1 MWNYTAR
8 CPLRLSLPA
17 QRVADSSG
25 EKRVS
30 LGEKTYAYN
39 ESHFL
44 LTAVNLPTVA
54 EVMQA
59 SAEQPF
65 ISLLLQLDLS
75 LAREVMIDMKQYGN
89 DAEYRD
95 EGMSLGPA
103 DGPLLDALL
112 RYLNVNEHPQDK
124 GYMGNLI
131 QREILYRILT
141 SPAGRTLRETVL
153 TGSSGQRISV
163 AMDWLRDNYAR
174 R

>member
-1 MWNYTAR
+1 LPLSRYER
-8 CPLRLSLPA
+8 CRTTPPDAALCLSLPA
-17 QRVADSSG
+17 QRVADYSG

-89 DAEYRD
+89 EAEYSD
-95 EGMSLGPA
+95 EGMSLGRPTA
-103 DGPLLDALL
+103 RCLM
-112 RYLNVNEHPQDK
+112 RC
-124 GYMGNLI
+124 
-131 QREILYRILT
+131 
-141 SPAGRTLRETVL
+141 
-153 TGSSGQRISV
+153 
-163 AMDWLRDNYAR
+163 YAI
-174 R
+174 

>member
-1 MWNYTAR
+1 LPLSRYER
-8 CPLRLSLPA
+8 CRTTPPDAALCLSLPA
-17 QRVADSSG
+17 QRVADYSG

-89 DAEYRD
+89 EAEYSD

-112 RYLNVNEHPQDK
+112 RYLNANEHPQDK

-141 SPAGRTLRETVL
+141 SPAGRTLRKPC
-153 TGSSGQRISV
+153 
-163 AMDWLRDNYAR
+163 
-174 R
+174 

>member
-1 MWNYTAR
+1 MVR
-8 CPLRLSLPA
+8 SGRKSEPIPERREQILCPFPGVSVVELHRPMPPYACLTS

-25 EKRVS
+25 GEARQS
-30 LGEKTYAYN
+30 GEKTYAYN

-141 SPAGRTLRETVL
+141 SRRAGP
-153 TGSSGQRISV
+153 
-163 AMDWLRDNYAR
+163 
-174 R
+174 